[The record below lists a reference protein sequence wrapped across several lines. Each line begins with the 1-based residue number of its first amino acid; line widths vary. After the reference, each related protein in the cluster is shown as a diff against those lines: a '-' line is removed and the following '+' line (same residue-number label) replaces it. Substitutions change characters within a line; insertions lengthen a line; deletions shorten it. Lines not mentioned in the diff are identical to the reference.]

1 MCFQSELHNLITDT
15 AFFHGGILVSLPE
28 IVIFSLQRDLL
39 AEENLK
45 KGYIEMAGI
54 NLAIANMCLNTDN
67 QQMSVYEEKLAESEK
82 Y

>member
-1 MCFQSELHNLITDT
+1 M
-15 AFFHGGILVSLPE
+15 SLPE